1 MNYLIPK
8 SMRRA
13 ASLTGILFLAF
24 APPTLLMADPT
35 TDLAAFSVFDKVDLA
50 QLGRGEVKTL
60 RGPAMSSPRYLS
72 VQSVYAVPGSPAKA
86 LEALRGWDPT
96 RHSEIRVFVHSD
108 IAGVPSANS
117 FAKLRLAPDNG
128 PVRSLV
134 AATQKADR
142 DLQLGRDDAAKF
154 KASSAGAAGG
164 VMPAAVT
171 GFWTDLLIARTQT
184 FLSGGSAA
192 QPAYAHNGESVR
204 PSDEL
209 SGLLRQQGKIRAQFS
224 SFLKGTG
231 IGRGAGSLKPEI
243 YWELLEADDQG
254 VLTLGAFY
262 SRPSAAGTIQAADA
276 LYYASGGYYVALT
289 LYQMWAVEIEGKPS
303 TLVWRGDMISAR
315 SLAALHG
322 VERIASE
329 SSMIKDISKAVTL
342 FRRDTA
348 GTR

>member
-1 MNYLIPK
+1 
-8 SMRRA
+8 MRRGVSLA
-13 ASLTGILFLAF
+13 AILFLTF
-24 APPTLLMADPT
+24 APATLLRADPT
-35 TDLAAFSVFDKVDLA
+35 ADLAAFSVFDKVDLA
-50 QLGRGEVKTL
+50 QLARGDVKTL
-60 RGPAMSSPRYLS
+60 RGPIMSSPRYLS
-72 VQSVYAVPGSPAKA
+72 VQSVYVVPGSPAKA

-117 FAKLRLAPDNG
+117 FAKLRAVPDNG

-134 AATQKADR
+134 AATQKLNR
-142 DLQLGRDDAAKF
+142 ELQIGRDDAAKF
-154 KASSAGAAGG
+154 KASSAGG
-164 VMPAAVT
+164 VMPAAVA
-171 GFWTDLLIARTQT
+171 GFWTDLLLARTQA

-192 QPAYAHNGESVR
+192 QPPYAHNGESVR
-204 PSDEL
+204 PADEL
-209 SGLLRQQGKIRAQFS
+209 GGLLRQQGKVRAQFS
-224 SFLKGTG
+224 PFLEGTG

-262 SRPSAAGTIQAADA
+262 GRAGAAGMVQAADA

-289 LYQMWAVEIEGKPS
+289 LYQMWPIEIEGRPS

-329 SSMIKDISKAVTL
+329 SSMIKDISKAITL